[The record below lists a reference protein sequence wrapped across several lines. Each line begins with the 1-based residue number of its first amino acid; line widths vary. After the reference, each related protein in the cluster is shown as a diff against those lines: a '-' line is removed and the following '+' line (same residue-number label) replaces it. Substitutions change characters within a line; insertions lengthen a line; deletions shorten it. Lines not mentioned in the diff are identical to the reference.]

1 MASFCWPVPSMS
13 RIAAAILLVGLAGG
27 PVTASAQ
34 QSFVIRDATIVD
46 GTGKPGYRGSLRVKD
61 GRIIAVGKVTP
72 RSKEAVIEAKGLALA
87 PGFIDTHSHNGED
100 FTAHRDLLAAV
111 SQGVTTVVV
120 GVDGESVFPLTGL
133 FTTLERTPVAVNV
146 ASYAGHGTIRGWVM
160 GKDYRR
166 TATPGELAHMRALLR
181 QEMRS
186 GALGLSTGLEYDPGI
201 YSDTSEV
208 LNLAAE
214 AANFGGRYASHIR
227 SEDRR
232 EWLAIE
238 EAIEIG
244 KVTGMPVQISHMK
257 LGMRS
262 LWHEADRLLAR
273 LDSAR
278 ADGVNITA
286 DVYPYTFWESNLATL
301 FPARD
306 FSNRDDAEFALREV
320 VAPDGLRLIEY
331 DPDSS
336 IAGLTLA
343 EVAERSRTDP
353 VSVLLNLVA
362 RSDAMERETGQ
373 GADAVTGVG
382 MAEDDVERLM
392 TWPNANIC
400 SDGGMTSGH
409 PRSYGTFPR
418 VLGHYVRALSA
429 LPLEE
434 AVRKMTSLAAS
445 HMGFRNRGTIAVG
458 QQADLV
464 LFDPA
469 RVKDRA
475 TPEKPTLL
483 SVGISRVWVNGVLV
497 FANGRTTGKYP
508 GRVIRRADQ
517 KARPSK

>member
-1 MASFCWPVPSMS
+1 
-13 RIAAAILLVGLAGG
+13 
-27 PVTASAQ
+27 
-34 QSFVIRDATIVD
+34 
-46 GTGKPGYRGSLRVKD
+46 
-61 GRIIAVGKVTP
+61 
-72 RSKEAVIEAKGLALA
+72 
-87 PGFIDTHSHNGED
+87 
-100 FTAHRDLLAAV
+100 
-111 SQGVTTVVV
+111 
-120 GVDGESVFPLTGL
+120 
-133 FTTLERTPVAVNV
+133 
-146 ASYAGHGTIRGWVM
+146 
-160 GKDYRR
+160 
-166 TATPGELAHMRALLR
+166 
-181 QEMRS
+181 
-186 GALGLSTGLEYDPGI
+186 
-201 YSDTSEV
+201 
-208 LNLAAE
+208 
-214 AANFGGRYASHIR
+214 
-227 SEDRR
+227 
-232 EWLAIE
+232 
-238 EAIEIG
+238 
-244 KVTGMPVQISHMK
+244 VTGMPVQISHMK

-418 VLGHYVRALSA
+418 VLAHYVRALSA